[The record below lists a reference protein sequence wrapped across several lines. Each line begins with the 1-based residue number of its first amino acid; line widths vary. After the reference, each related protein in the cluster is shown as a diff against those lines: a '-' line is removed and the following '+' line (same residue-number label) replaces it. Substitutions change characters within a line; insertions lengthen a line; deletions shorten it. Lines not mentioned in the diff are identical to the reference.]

1 MSPSPPP
8 LRRRSLWAALVL
20 LLALTPGAAQAAS
33 GFVPAAPL
41 LEARTAHTATLLP
54 DGKLLAVGGAGPDAV
69 TLASAELYDPATD
82 RWSAAASMPEARAVQ
97 TATLLRNGKLLITG
111 GDGAD
116 GSPQASAVLYDPASD
131 SWAPA
136 ASMTQARRGQTATLL
151 PDGKVLVAGGG
162 GVGSGKSRMANA
174 EVYDP
179 IADSWTPTLNDM
191 GSKRMLA
198 GATLLETGRVL
209 VAGGY
214 ASGFTETATADEY
227 DPATNRWTAVAPMG
241 TARAVAALTPLAN
254 GRVLTAGGV
263 FRSPNTA
270 SAELYDPQ
278 SRSWSPTGSLQL
290 PRADMRAVRLSG
302 GSVLLT
308 GWEDQAEL
316 YDPLGATFSL
326 TGPIGDTL
334 LSHSATLL
342 GNGKVLIAGGCNCG
356 PARDETALYTPPTTA
371 ETVGADF
378 GDQPVAA
385 RSPLVRVTAE
395 NTGRESLW
403 VTGARLSGPSAAE
416 FAVEDDR
423 CTGRAVLPGRSCSI
437 GVRLTPAA
445 LGARQATLTLDDN
458 ESAGSQLVPLV
469 GVGTTP
475 PSGPKGDPGSP
486 GTPGDPGSPGAP
498 GTPGAAGPQGTIGP
512 QGLTGPLGTA
522 GARGETGL
530 AGSDGTAG
538 APGPK
543 GDKGDPGVRGE
554 TGPAGAPGTLGAARV
569 SCSSK
574 VRKVRGRTKVTT
586 RCTLRLGKAVSRTTR
601 VRLAARGG
609 SSAAAGTVAAGRDRT
624 VLVGSRTIAA
634 GRYRLVLSHRD
645 QRGRRVASSAVLR
658 LASR

>member
-1 MSPSPPP
+1 MSPSPPL
-8 LRRRSLWAALVL
+8 LRRRSLWAALAL
-20 LLALTPGAAQAAS
+20 LLALAPGTAQAAT

-54 DGKLLAVGGAGPDAV
+54 SGKLLAVGGAGPDAV

-82 RWSAAASMPEARAVQ
+82 SWSAAASMPEARAVQ
-97 TATLLRNGKLLITG
+97 TATLLRNGKLLVTG

-116 GSPQASAVLYDPASD
+116 GSPQASVVLYDPASD
-131 SWAPA
+131 SWTPA

-191 GSKRMLA
+191 SSKRMLA
-198 GATLLETGRVL
+198 GATLLESGRVL

-278 SRSWSPTGSLQL
+278 SRSWSPTGDLQL

-316 YDPLGATFSL
+316 YDPLSASFSL

-356 PARDETALYTPPTTA
+356 PARDETALYTPATTA

-395 NTGRESLW
+395 NTGSESLW

-445 LGARQATLTLDDN
+445 LGARQATLTIDDN

-475 PSGPKGDPGSP
+475 PSGPKGDPG
-486 GTPGDPGSPGAP
+486 
-498 GTPGAAGPQGTIGP
+498 TPGAAGPQGAIGP
-512 QGLTGPLGTA
+512 QGLTGPLGTT
-522 GARGETGL
+522 GARGETGPP
-530 AGSDGTAG
+530 GSDGAAG

-554 TGPAGAPGTLGAARV
+554 TGPAGAPGTLGDARV
-569 SCSSK
+569 SCRSK
-574 VRKVRGRTKVTT
+574 ARKVRGRTKVTT
-586 RCTLRLGKAVSRTTR
+586 RCTLRLGKPVSRTTR

-609 SSAAAGTVAAGRDRT
+609 SPAASGTVAAGRDRT
-624 VLVGSRTIAA
+624 VLVGSRTVGA

-645 QRGRRVASSAVLR
+645 QRGRRASSSAGLR